1 MKTGAAGNTRP
12 GLGADG
18 SRGVT
23 VLGATGSIGQ
33 STLDVLARHTERF
46 HVHALSAHR
55 RVDELARQCLE
66 HRPRF
71 AVVPGPAQ
79 GAQLRAL
86 LQQAGADTVVLE
98 GAEALKVV
106 AADPEVAIVMA
117 AIVGSAGLPPALAAA
132 RAGKQILLANK
143 EALVCAGELFLQACR
158 EGGATVLPI
167 DSEHNAVFQCF
178 TPSPSGEGLPMVPKG
193 VSRVLLTASGG
204 PFRQTSLAAMRV
216 VSPREACAHPNW
228 SMGRKISVDSASMM
242 NKGLELI
249 EAHYLFDLPRD
260 RLEVVVHPQSIIH
273 SLVEYVDGSMLAQLG
288 NPDMRVPIA
297 HALGYPERLVSGV
310 GPLEL
315 ARVGRLDFE
324 EPDPARF
331 PCLRLA
337 FDALAGGGAAPCV
350 LNAANEMAVEAFLD
364 ERIAFTDIAAV
375 NETVLS
381 SLGPGPAPADI
392 DAVMALDAEARQAGA
407 AALVRYLR

>member
-1 MKTGAAGNTRP
+1 MKI
-12 GLGADG
+12 
-18 SRGVT
+18 RGVT
-23 VLGATGSIGQ
+23 ILGATGSIGQ
-33 STLDVLARHTERF
+33 STLDVVARHPDRYR
-46 HVHALSAHR
+46 VHALSAQR
-55 RVDELARQCLE
+55 RVDALARQCIE

-71 AVVPGPAQ
+71 AVVPGPEQ
-79 GAQLRAL
+79 GAALRAL
-86 LQQAGADTVVLE
+86 LTQAGAATVVLE

-106 AADPEVAIVMA
+106 AADPEADIVMA

-132 RAGKQILLANK
+132 GAGKQILLANK
-143 EALVCAGELFLQACR
+143 EALVSAGDLFLQACR
-158 EGGATVLPI
+158 DGGATVLPI

-178 TPSPSGEGLPMVPKG
+178 TPSPSGQGLPKVPPG

-204 PFRQTSLAAMRV
+204 PFRETSLDAMRG

-249 EAHYLFDLPRD
+249 EAHYLFDLPAG
-260 RLEVVVHPQSIIH
+260 RLQVVVHPQSIIH

-297 HALGYPERLVSGV
+297 HALGYPERIVSGV

-324 EPDPARF
+324 EPDPVRF

-337 FDALAGGGAAPCV
+337 FDALASGGAAPCV
-350 LNAANEMAVEAFLD
+350 LNAANEVAVEAFLE
-364 ERIAFTDIAAV
+364 ERLAFTDIAAV
-375 NETVLS
+375 NEQVLTA
-381 SLGPGPAPADI
+381 LGAAAAPGDI
-392 DAVMALDAEARQAGA
+392 GAVMALDTEARTAA
-407 AALVRYLR
+407 SAALARYRR